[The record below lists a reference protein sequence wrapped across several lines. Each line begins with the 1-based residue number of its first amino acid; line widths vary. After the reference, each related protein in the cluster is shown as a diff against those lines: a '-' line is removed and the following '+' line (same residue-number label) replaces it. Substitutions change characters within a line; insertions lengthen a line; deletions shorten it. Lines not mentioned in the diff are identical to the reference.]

1 MIATARNS
9 EHALPVNIITRLEH
23 AATRQVDA
31 AEGVHVC
38 WRQFGCGIPL
48 VLLHGGHGSWMHWIR
63 NIAPLSGCF
72 LVWVLVL
79 LGYGDS
85 DSPKDISL
93 ASLLQ
98 PTLASLNT
106 LIGAAADID
115 LAGFSFGGLVAAHLA
130 AQRGK
135 VGKLVLF
142 GPAGHGGRLR
152 RRTEL
157 VGWRDAGDRKE
168 LARRMRHNLAAHM
181 LHDEA
186 SIDALALQV
195 HTDSCI
201 RTRFRSKDISHG
213 GGLQQALK
221 CSDAEM
227 LLVWGE
233 HDVAADPAVLAPT
246 LTAQHPNRRAHI
258 IPDAGHWVQY
268 ERADAVNRLLH
279 G

>member
-1 MIATARNS
+1 MNLIA
-9 EHALPVNIITRLEH
+9 RLER
-23 AATRQVDA
+23 AAIRHVVH
-31 AEGVHVC
+31 AEGVPVC
-38 WRQFGCGIPL
+38 WKQFGRGKPL

-63 NIAPLSGCF
+63 NIEPLSEGF
-72 LVWVLVL
+72 SVWVPDMP
-79 LGYGDS
+79 GYGDS
-85 DSPKDISL
+85 GSPQGTSL

-106 LIGAAADID
+106 LIGASVDID

-130 AQRGK
+130 AQRGNI
-135 VGKLVLF
+135 GRLVLF
-142 GPAGHGGRLR
+142 GPAGHGGPLR

-157 VGWRDAGDRKE
+157 VGWRDAGDQAE

-181 LHDEA
+181 LHDDA

-213 GGLQQALK
+213 GGLQQALER
-221 CSDAEM
+221 SDM
-227 LLVWGE
+227 QTLLVWGE
-233 HDVAADPAVLAPT
+233 HDVAADPAVLAPA

-258 IPDAGHWVQY
+258 VPDAGHWVQY
-268 ERADAVNRLLH
+268 ERADAVNRLLRD
-279 G
+279 